1 LLWQAAYAEFV
12 FLPINWPDFDK
23 SALEAAINDY
33 SRRDRRFGRLEPIPC
48 NAKTAS

>member
-23 SALEAAINDY
+23 AAFEAAISDY
-33 SRRDRRFGRLEPIPC
+33 SNRDRRFGQLGSVAC